1 MQSGLKH
8 LQGWFSQVPSNP
20 NYSIVLRFLSFLSFS
35 SSSAGIANLLL
46 LLYLN
51 YIFMIHK
58 NIIYLN
64 TYCFYIL
71 KMYFGIYLY
80 ILSLDFRYD
89 ISGQKHFFSFLIAM
103 PGHCWFGTAW
113 PSPVALT
120 WQGREASCSG
130 LPGATAQAVRYQA
143 LPGPQTPERAI
154 SWGLITYYF

>member
-1 MQSGLKH
+1 MQSSLKH

-89 ISGQKHFFSFLIAM
+89 ISGQKHFLAFWLLCQDIVDLAQ
-103 PGHCWFGTAW
+103 PGLHQWHWHGRAEKHPAQGCLEPQPKLWGTKHCPDLRHPKGQLAE
-113 PSPVALT
+113 V
-120 WQGREASCSG
+120 
-130 LPGATAQAVRYQA
+130 
-143 LPGPQTPERAI
+143 
-154 SWGLITYYF
+154 